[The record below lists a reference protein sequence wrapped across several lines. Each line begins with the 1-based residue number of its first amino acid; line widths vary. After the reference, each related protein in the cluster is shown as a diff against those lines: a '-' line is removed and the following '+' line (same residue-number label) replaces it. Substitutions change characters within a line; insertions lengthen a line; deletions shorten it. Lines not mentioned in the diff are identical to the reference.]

1 MKNFK
6 LVLLILVCFGISAC
20 SNSSNNHKQ
29 PIHTGSDI
37 LKTFGDE
44 DLIRMKEFVDR
55 FNNKKS
61 DYVLAIPPFLDG
73 GYSIY
78 DLISDGKLVTIKRD
92 STRDIYGVRY
102 PYVTLTGNV
111 SSMEQ
116 RQSRILF
123 SRPWLSLSREKIV
136 LDWRQLEKA
145 LIMLEY

>member
-92 STRDIYGVRY
+92 STRDIYGGSKS
-102 PYVTLTGNV
+102 TFTCKAMKIQEEGD
-111 SSMEQ
+111 EQ
-116 RQSRILF
+116 QLVLGSCEAEEGSVAEVKLF
-123 SRPWLSLSREKIV
+123 TFNGDL
-136 LDWRQLEKA
+136 
-145 LIMLEY
+145 